1 MIYGCIGEKL
11 AHSFSA
17 EIHGMLGGEPY
28 ELREIPPEGLADF
41 FRARAF
47 RGVNVTIP
55 YKQVAIPFLDEL
67 SDAARAMG
75 AVNTVVNRGGKLT
88 GYNTDYDGMLALIQ
102 RMGLELSGKKA
113 LILGTGG
120 TAGTARAVC
129 RSLGAAA
136 AIPVSRAGREGAVS
150 YPEAAR
156 LHEDADCVINATP
169 CGMYPRLEE
178 APLSLDPFPRLR
190 GVIDAVYNPLRTRL
204 VLDARQRGIPAEGG
218 LYMLVSQAVR
228 AAEIFRDTRYPPG
241 LTETI
246 YRRVLKKKENIVLI
260 GMPGSG
266 KSALCRALAARLRR
280 PARDIDRIIEEK
292 AGLPIPEIFRRFG
305 EERFRRLESE
315 IVRGLMAE
323 TGLVIATGGGTVLR
337 RENVDAL
344 RMNGRLFLLQRDLAA
359 LSPAADHPLSDT
371 QEKLEKLYEE
381 RAALY
386 RAAADEI
393 VLPGKTPEETAAD
406 IESR

>member
-17 EIHGMLGGEPY
+17 EIHGLLGSEPY
-28 ELREIPPEGLADF
+28 ELREIPPEGLGDF
-41 FRARAF
+41 LRARDF

-55 YKQVAIPFLDEL
+55 YKQAAIPFLDDL
-67 SDAARAMG
+67 SGAARAMG
-75 AVNTVVNRGGKLT
+75 AVNTVVNRSGKLT
-88 GYNTDYDGMLALIQ
+88 GYNTDFDGLRALIQ

-120 TAGTARAVC
+120 TARTARAVC

-136 AIPVSRAGREGAVS
+136 VWVSRSGREGAVS

-156 LHEDADCVINATP
+156 RHGDADCLINATP
-169 CGMYPRLEE
+169 CGMYPHLEE
-178 APLSLDPFPRLR
+178 TPLSLDPFPRLR
-190 GVIDAVYNPLRTRL
+190 GVVDAVYNPLRSRL
-204 VLDARQRGIPAEGG
+204 VLDARRRGIPAEGG

-228 AAEIFRDTRYPPG
+228 AAEIFRDTEYPPG

-246 YRRVLKKKENIVLI
+246 YRRVLKEKENIVLI

-280 PARDIDRIIEEK
+280 PARDIDRMIEEK

-305 EERFRRLESE
+305 EEGFRRLESE
-315 IVRGLMAE
+315 TVRGLMAE

-344 RMNGRLFLLQRDLAA
+344 RMNGRLFLLERDLSA

-371 QEKLEKLYEE
+371 REKLEKLYWE
-381 RAALY
+381 RKALY

-406 IESR
+406 MESR